1 MSVIRKLYQEHDVDI
16 HASTNEG
23 RTPALEAVRHGHA
36 TTVAALS
43 AFGVD
48 MNARLHKKP
57 RINLFNEAVTKGDL
71 TVMAALVECGVDV
84 HARCDKAGDTVAH
97 TAATNGQ
104 HHVFIELQRLGMSL
118 ESSDWAGQS
127 PAFIAAGKGDVEC
140 LRALRECGV
149 DLLQCG
155 TNDLSPLQAAKSKN
169 NLDVVQYLEELFE
182 STDTSAKQA
191 ENALLATLDAEERAK
206 SNKVARNTSKKKK
219 KDRKRSATS
228 NASGT
233 TSELAIASTED
244 EAVNL
249 EPTFYGSK
257 TPPHQVTCCGLA
269 VEDHLSSS
277 GDKGAAGERAA
288 RERAAGTKR
297 AARER
302 AATAARAA
310 GISIPSG
317 VVVAH
322 ARPLRRKQRGVD
334 EDALEEAISRGAMP
348 RELPTV
354 NPRLNVKS
362 IKQGNEFYLRSAQD
376 SVVHITVV
384 RHGVNTGQDVKIV
397 ETRAYSRLEL
407 QREIFELERHVDEL
421 LRPTVRSFTS
431 PDLALK

>member
-1 MSVIRKLYQEHDVDI
+1 MESHNQENSALHNAGFAQESDTGDTHNPSASSIKGGEHGDVD
-16 HASTNEG
+16 A
-23 RTPALEAVRHGHA
+23 HGGA
-36 TTVAALS
+36 RGDADLS
-43 AFGVD
+43 AAKRGG
-48 MNARLHKKP
+48 KQ
-57 RINLFNEAVTKGDL
+57 GD
-71 TVMAALVECGVDV
+71 
-84 HARCDKAGDTVAH
+84 
-97 TAATNGQ
+97 
-104 HHVFIELQRLGMSL
+104 
-118 ESSDWAGQS
+118 
-127 PAFIAAGKGDVEC
+127 
-140 LRALRECGV
+140 
-149 DLLQCG
+149 
-155 TNDLSPLQAAKSKN
+155 
-169 NLDVVQYLEELFE
+169 
-182 STDTSAKQA
+182 
-191 ENALLATLDAEERAK
+191 
-206 SNKVARNTSKKKK
+206 
-219 KDRKRSATS
+219 
-228 NASGT
+228 ASGT
-233 TSELAIASTED
+233 TTELAIASTED

-310 GISIPSG
+310 GISTPSG

-384 RHGVNTGQDVKIV
+384 RHGVDTGQHVKIV

-421 LRPTVRSFTS
+421 LKPTVRSFTS
-431 PDLALK
+431 PDLALKQVAVRHSAYSVPHSLSLFPSPY

>member
-1 MSVIRKLYQEHDVDI
+1 MHELYGDEFTPPLPLPPCHRDASDPARLLNAEHPRRAEFVELMNQRY
-16 HASTNEG
+16 STG
-23 RTPALEAVRHGHA
+23 DTGVTPATAAQRKQKEAPAAALDRAAGSARGARAGASDGEA
-36 TTVAALS
+36 TTTASVTGREDDSSVEAEGPTLLPDSDAGIAAASSPPGALS
-43 AFGVD
+43 QP
-48 MNARLHKKP
+48 H
-57 RINLFNEAVTKGDL
+57 AVACL
-71 TVMAALVECGVDV
+71 PLAQCE
-84 HARCDKAGDTVAH
+84 
-97 TAATNGQ
+97 
-104 HHVFIELQRLGMSL
+104 ELLSL
-118 ESSDWAGQS
+118 SQG
-127 PAFIAAGKGDVEC
+127 
-140 LRALRECGV
+140 
-149 DLLQCG
+149 
-155 TNDLSPLQAAKSKN
+155 
-169 NLDVVQYLEELFE
+169 NLD
-182 STDTSAKQA
+182 
-191 ENALLATLDAEERAK
+191 R
-206 SNKVARNTSKKKK
+206 
-219 KDRKRSATS
+219 
-228 NASGT
+228 
-233 TSELAIASTED
+233 
-244 EAVNL
+244 
-249 EPTFYGSK
+249 
-257 TPPHQVTCCGLA
+257 A

-288 RERAAGTKR
+288 RERVAGTER

-302 AATAARAA
+302 AATVARAA

-317 VVVAH
+317 VVVKH